1 MKNLTNLFAI
11 VFLLFAVS
19 CSSEQNKEFGVDI
32 DTNSEQIAAGK
43 VLFEQQCSTCHNFNQ
58 NAIGPNL
65 SGLTRQVDSDWIRN
79 FIKNPQEMIDK
90 GDERAK
96 TLFEEYKVYMPT
108 FPNLTDENI
117 NSLLSYLHTYE
128 RIPTMASAGADVLK
142 DPIPDTIPPAGAS
155 LELEYF
161 SQVPPS
167 DEKSPL
173 AKITKMECEPVSG
186 RLFVQDQHGI
196 MYEIRDGKPNEFFN
210 LKSNFP
216 DFVSK
221 PGLATGFGSYAF
233 HPEFTKNGLMYTS
246 HTEKPG
252 NKPKDFD
259 YADSIKV
266 TMEWVITEWKTDNPE
281 APVFSGTNK
290 ELMRIDVVTQIHGVQ
305 ELAFNPNAK
314 PGDEDYGLLYIGVGD
329 GGAAESGFAF
339 LSDHQGSKIWSSIL
353 RIDPSGNNSKNG
365 KYGIPSTN
373 PFAGKPGK
381 LGEVYAYGFRNPN
394 RVFWDPNGRLMAS
407 EIGHHNIEE
416 LNLIEPGHFYG
427 WPIREGT
434 FVIDPYG
441 NMDNLYPLPADDASI
456 GANYPLIQFDHD
468 EGNAIIAGYFPNSG
482 PFEGKFLFGDV
493 PSGKVFISDLNDQRP
508 AIQELG
514 ITFQGKET
522 NLREV
527 CGNGRV
533 DLKFGQDCTGQV
545 YILTKADGKI
555 YKIINQ

>member
-1 MKNLTNLFAI
+1 MKNLKYLFAAGS
-11 VFLLFAVS
+11 LLFAFS
-19 CSSEQNKEFGVDI
+19 CTSDEPKEIGSDI
-32 DTNSEQIAAGK
+32 STDVEQIDAGK
-43 VLFEQQCSTCHNFNQ
+43 VLFEQNCSTCHNFNQ
-58 NAIGPNL
+58 SAIGPNL
-65 SGLTRQVDSDWIRN
+65 SGLTRQVDSDWIKS
-79 FIKNPQEMIDK
+79 FIKNPQEKIDG

-96 TLFEEYKVYMPT
+96 QLYADYKVYMPA
-108 FPNLTDENI
+108 FPTLSEENLND
-117 NSLLSYLHTYE
+117 LLSYLHTYE
-128 RIPTMASAGADVLK
+128 RVPVAEASDLDALE
-142 DPIPDTIPPAGAS
+142 DPIPDTIPSSGMS

-161 SQVPPS
+161 AQVPPS

-196 MYEIRDGKPNEFFN
+196 MYEIRDAQPHEFFN
-210 LKSNFP
+210 LKSYFP

-252 NKPKDFD
+252 DKKKDFD

-266 TMEWVITEWKTDNPE
+266 TMEWVITEWKTDSPE
-281 APVFSGTNK
+281 AEVFSGTNR

-305 ELAFNPNAK
+305 ELAFNPNSK
-314 PGDEDYGLLYIGVGD
+314 PGDEDYGLVYIGIGD

-339 LSDHQGSKIWSSIL
+339 LADHQGSKIWSSIL
-353 RIDPSGNNSKNG
+353 RIDPSGTNSKNG
-365 KYGIPSTN
+365 KYGIPSSN
-373 PFAGKPGK
+373 PFVGKPGK

-394 RVFWDPNGRLMAS
+394 RIFWDPNGRLLAS
-407 EIGHHNIEE
+407 EIGHHNVEE
-416 LNLIEPGHFYG
+416 LNLIEPGKFYG

-434 FVIDPYG
+434 FVINPYG
-441 NMDNLYPLPADDASI
+441 NMSALYPLPSDDASL
-456 GANYPLIQFDHD
+456 GATYPLIQFDHD

-482 PFEGKFLFGDV
+482 PFKGKFLFGDV
-493 PSGKVFISDLNDQRP
+493 PSGKVFISDLNEEKP
-508 AIQELG
+508 KIQELG
-514 ITFQGKET
+514 IRFEGKET

-545 YILTKADGKI
+545 YVLTKADGKI
-555 YKIINQ
+555 YKIVNQ